1 MIHTITAGFSSR
13 RFFVLNSPEEILRIL
28 TGYCEVKN
36 AECPIK
42 DGEDAYD
49 VMFAFEDDQMNSV

>member
-1 MIHTITAGFSSR
+1 M
-13 RFFVLNSPEEILRIL
+13 
-28 TGYCEVKN
+28 KN

-49 VMFAFEDDQMNSV
+49 VMFAFEDDQMNSVYGVSTETFAALA